1 MSRKGNRKT
10 KARDAPVVSQKRS
23 VMYVSSLDG
32 WETLLCSGYKPVTSC
47 TEVQIAIGVYASLIA
62 NMTIQLMQNTPL
74 GDVRIRNGL
83 SRKLDIEPH
92 RSMPHQTV
100 MPNLVRVLMTHGNQV
115 TVPKYTREG
124 YLDELEPLPPGSV
137 SFVGDGNGYR
147 IMYQGR
153 SFAPEE
159 VLHFPLNPDP
169 ERPWIGTGYAV
180 NLRDVVESL
189 RQANATKQ
197 ALMQNPAPSLIVRV
211 NGLIDDMQ
219 TAEGREKVAQQYLP
233 HGENGAKPWLIPA
246 EAFEITEVKP
256 MSLTDLAIEKNLE
269 IDKKSAA
276 AIVGVPAFL
285 MGVGPFNR
293 DEYNLFV
300 STRVMDIA
308 RIIEQEMTRKLLIA
322 DDLYFRL
329 NNRSLLNYDIMQV
342 VEAGKEVVDRSGM
355 RRNEWRD
362 WLGLPP
368 DPEMEELLA
377 LENYIPAKM
386 AGQQK
391 KLEGAQ
397 GGESDADQ
405 S

>member
-1 MSRKGNRKT
+1 
-10 KARDAPVVSQKRS
+10 
-23 VMYVSSLDG
+23 
-32 WETLLCSGYKPVTSC
+32 
-47 TEVQIAIGVYASLIA
+47 
-62 NMTIQLMQNTPL
+62 
-74 GDVRIRNGL
+74 
-83 SRKLDIEPH
+83 
-92 RSMPHQTV
+92 
-100 MPNLVRVLMTHGNQV
+100 
-115 TVPKYTREG
+115 
-124 YLDELEPLPPGSV
+124 
-137 SFVGDGNGYR
+137 
-147 IMYQGR
+147 
-153 SFAPEE
+153 
-159 VLHFPLNPDP
+159 
-169 ERPWIGTGYAV
+169 
-180 NLRDVVESL
+180 
-189 RQANATKQ
+189 
-197 ALMQNPAPSLIVRV
+197 MQNPAPSLIVRV

-285 MGVGPFNR
+285 MGVGTFNR

-329 NNRSLLNYDIMQV
+329 NNRSLLNYDIKQV

-377 LENYIPAKM
+377 LENYIPATM

-391 KLEGAQ
+391 KLEGAG

>member
-1 MSRKGNRKT
+1 MSRKAREKNT
-10 KARDAPVVSQKRS
+10 KSRDAPVMSKKRS

-47 TEVQIAIGVYASLIA
+47 TEVQTAIGVYASLVA
-62 NMTIQLMQNTPL
+62 NMTIQLMQNTPM

-92 RSMPHQTV
+92 RYMTHQTF
-100 MPNLVRVLMTHGNQV
+100 MTNLVRVLMTHGNQV
-115 TVPKYTREG
+115 TVPKYNREG
-124 YLDELEPLPPGSV
+124 YLDELEPLPPGQV
-137 SFVGDGNGYR
+137 SFVSDGNGYR
-147 IMYQGR
+147 IVYQGR
-153 SFAPEE
+153 SFAPDE

-169 ERPWIGTGYAV
+169 DRPWIGTGFTVA
-180 NLRDVVESL
+180 LRDVVDSL
-189 RQANATKQ
+189 RQATATKS
-197 ALMQNPAPSLIVRV
+197 ALMKNPAPSLIVRV

-219 TAEGREKVAQQYLP
+219 TAEGRERVANQYLP
-233 HGENGAKPWLIPA
+233 HGKDGAKPWLIPA

-256 MSLTDLAIEKNLE
+256 MSLSDLAIDKSLE

-285 MGVGPFNR
+285 MGVGTFNK

-308 RIIEQEMTRKLLIA
+308 RIIEQELTRKLLIA
-322 DDLYFRL
+322 NDLYFRL
-329 NNRSLLNYDIMQV
+329 NNRSLLNYDISQV
-342 VEAGKEVVDRSGM
+342 VSAGKEVVDRSAM

-368 DPEMEELLA
+368 DPDMEELLA
-377 LENYIPAKM
+377 LENYIPATM

-391 KLEGAQ
+391 KLKQA
-397 GGESDADQ
+397 GGESDEKQ

>member
-92 RSMPHQTV
+92 RYMTHQTF
-100 MPNLVRVLMTHGNQV
+100 MTNLVRVLMTHGNQV

-169 ERPWIGTGYAV
+169 
-180 NLRDVVESL
+180 
-189 RQANATKQ
+189 
-197 ALMQNPAPSLIVRV
+197 
-211 NGLIDDMQ
+211 
-219 TAEGREKVAQQYLP
+219 
-233 HGENGAKPWLIPA
+233 
-246 EAFEITEVKP
+246 
-256 MSLTDLAIEKNLE
+256 
-269 IDKKSAA
+269 
-276 AIVGVPAFL
+276 
-285 MGVGPFNR
+285 
-293 DEYNLFV
+293 
-300 STRVMDIA
+300 
-308 RIIEQEMTRKLLIA
+308 
-322 DDLYFRL
+322 
-329 NNRSLLNYDIMQV
+329 
-342 VEAGKEVVDRSGM
+342 
-355 RRNEWRD
+355 
-362 WLGLPP
+362 
-368 DPEMEELLA
+368 
-377 LENYIPAKM
+377 
-386 AGQQK
+386 
-391 KLEGAQ
+391 
-397 GGESDADQ
+397 
-405 S
+405 

>member
-92 RSMPHQTV
+92 RFMTHQTF
-100 MPNLVRVLMTHGNQV
+100 MTNLVRVLMTHGNQV

-169 ERPWIGTGYAV
+169 ERPWIGTGYSV

-189 RQANATKQ
+189 RQANATKK

-233 HGENGAKPWLIPA
+233 HGEAGAKPWLIPA

-256 MSLTDLAIEKNLE
+256 MSLTDLAIEKTLE

-285 MGVGPFNR
+285 MGVGTFNR

-329 NNRSLLNYDIMQV
+329 NNRSLLNYDIKQV

-391 KLEGAQ
+391 KLEGAK
-397 GGESDADQ
+397 GGESDADP